1 MFPFSRAHH
10 GRGEGDLSS
19 ALTAQFSAV
28 NVHAGLADLA
38 MDALSEGISI
48 ADFTQRDAPLIY
60 VNSGF
65 CRMTGFTKAET
76 VGHNCRHA
84 AAWRRGSM
92 QAAHI
97 HAPHRRFLQG
107 PGTDPNVVAHLRS
120 AIAAGEPVTVELLN
134 YRKDGAPFQNSLS
147 LTPIRAADGKVTHYV
162 GIQSDVTQLKAHR
175 EAELAALKQAAEAE
189 AATAAKSRFL
199 AHMSHEIRT
208 PLVRAG
214 HLPLCYVH
222 A

>member
-1 MFPFSRAHH
+1 MTSD
-10 GRGEGDLSS
+10 G
-19 ALTAQFSAV
+19 
-28 NVHAGLADLA
+28 VHA
-38 MDALSEGISI
+38 
-48 ADFTQRDAPLIY
+48 
-60 VNSGF
+60 
-65 CRMTGFTKAET
+65 
-76 VGHNCRHA
+76 
-84 AAWRRGSM
+84 
-92 QAAHI
+92 AHRQT
-97 HAPHRRFLQG
+97 PRRRFLQG
-107 PGTDPNVVAHLRS
+107 PGTDLNVVAHLRS

-208 PLVRAG
+208 PLVRADQ
-214 HLPLCYVH
+214 LPLVLCTPDAPGDSPEWDSRRWSDARGDVPDRRPARPRCDHVRNTVRSH
-222 A
+222 AVKLHMN